1 MTVKQRPQP
10 RPYNPRGV
18 PFSTRL
24 VDANG
29 SFSLAVDGSVNP
41 VEFDFEPDD
50 NLLVTELSL
59 IFEADGRVAFGDNF
73 AHLKGA
79 LANGVG
85 IELQTQGVDVAAGF
99 RTTRDLLE
107 YASPEGFYVSDIDGG
122 EAGGKTIVKAT
133 RKFTRGLTLVERRG
147 DHIKLV
153 VKDNLT
159 GFSYAIASVLG
170 YTI

>member
-1 MTVKQRPQP
+1 MSPKPRPQP
-10 RPYNPRGV
+10 RPYRPRGV

-50 NLLVTELSL
+50 DLAVTELSL
-59 IFEADGRVAFGDNF
+59 IFEADGPVVFGDNF
-73 AHLKGA
+73 AQLKA
-79 LANGVG
+79 LVKGIE
-85 IELQTQGVDVAAGF
+85 IELQTQGVDVKARFG
-99 RTTRDLLE
+99 TTRDLLE
-107 YASPEGFYVSDIDGG
+107 YSVPGGFYVSDVDGSD
-122 EAGGKTIVKAT
+122 AGGKSIVKAT
-133 RKFTRGLTLVERRG
+133 RKFTRPLMLMERRG

-153 VKDNLT
+153 VKDDLT